1 MSNLNFSIVLVAP
14 EIPGN
19 TGSIGRTCLA
29 LNIPLILIHP
39 LGFDLDEKAVRRAGL
54 DYWKDVT
61 LEEFENWQSF
71 MDKHQ
76 PAPEQLCLFTSHATR
91 PFFDISMSSKQPEDH
106 RYLVFGGETAGLPP
120 EIRESFPDS
129 LYTLPMYSDKV
140 RSLNLSNVVTAVA
153 YEGVRQNLD

>member
-1 MSNLNFSIVLVAP
+1 LKKPKLNYSIVLVAP

-29 LNIPLILIHP
+29 LGIPLILIHP

-54 DYWKDVT
+54 DYWKDVS
-61 LEEFENWQSF
+61 LEEFDSWDDFLST
-71 MDKHQ
+71 HSPQ
-76 PAPEQLCLFTSHATR
+76 PSQLCLFSSHATT
-91 PFFDISMSSKQPEDH
+91 PYFKIALDGPEH
-106 RYLVFGGETAGLPP
+106 RYLVFGGETAGLPMDLIKAN
-120 EIRESFPDS
+120 EKS

-153 YEGVRQNLD
+153 YEGVRQNLA